1 VNTEERQLAEML
13 HRVTPE
19 PPRGVTVEDIAFR
32 LANEAGSRA
41 PRGGHRE
48 PRPRRRPARG
58 SRGPSRRGRGGAGR
72 GWAPVLAAASVVV
85 VAGASAGIA
94 TALSSHHSPAGS
106 SQDGMPTSSASV
118 SSPPASTTPTS
129 PSTSNGATWPPEQVA
144 DGMWGAELI
153 NRQTFTQASLVAG
166 NGSLYAFSPG
176 FLDRISP
183 VTGNGLAHVP
193 YNSPIAGFPNRPV
206 LTGNT
211 VWVLSS
217 YAGSSVVLAGYN
229 GSTLASAGTISV
241 PVSGQVASAPEG
253 VLTSGSDGYLYVAA
267 GSAIAVVNPQTRQVI
282 RQIPVSGTVSS
293 VAVAP
298 GGSKVYAGTGAFQL
312 TAYDPATGARLGSSA
327 VSGIGSFGGN
337 LVATPGGV
345 WGTMGIGMSE
355 WVWFA
360 PNGNLSR
367 VVRVSQGPGAGLD
380 SVPSYS
386 GGVVWIGGSQ
396 ELACVNPATGQ
407 KMVAAVIPTDNGIG
421 EYFGNIT
428 VAGGRTYALF
438 QNQAAQ
444 QSGVATL
451 TPPGGCSG

>member
-1 VNTEERQLAEML
+1 VNAEERQLAEML

-19 PPRGVTVEDIAFR
+19 PPREVTVEDIAFR
-32 LANEAGSRA
+32 LA
-41 PRGGHRE
+41 GGT
-48 PRPRRRPARG
+48 RR
-58 SRGPSRRGRGGAGR
+58 PSRRGRG
-72 GWAPVLAAASVVV
+72 WVPVLAAASVVV

-94 TALSSHHSPAGS
+94 TALSSHHSPAGRP
-106 SQDGMPTSSASV
+106 QDGTSSAPA

-129 PSTSNGATWPPEQVA
+129 PSTSNGPTWPPEQVA

-166 NGSLYAFSPG
+166 DGSLYAFSPG

-183 VTGNGLAHVP
+183 VTGNVLTQVP
-193 YNSPIAGFPNRPV
+193 YDSPISGFPNRPV

-217 YAGSSVVLAGYN
+217 YAGSSVVLSGYN
-229 GSTLASAGTISV
+229 GRSLALAGTVTV
-241 PVSGQVASAPEG
+241 PVSGQLSSAPQG
-253 VLTSGSDGYLYVAA
+253 VLTSGSGGYLYVAA
-267 GSAIAVVNPQTRQVI
+267 GSAIAVVNPQTLQVI

-293 VAVAP
+293 VAVSP
-298 GGSKVYAGTGAFQL
+298 DGSKVYAASGVLQL
-312 TAYDPATGARLGSSA
+312 TAYAPATGARLGSSA
-327 VSGIGSFGGN
+327 MSGLGSSAGN
-337 LVATPGGV
+337 LVATSGGV
-345 WGTMGIGMSE
+345 WGTVGIGMSE
-355 WVWFA
+355 SVWFA
-360 PNGNLSR
+360 PDGDLSR

-396 ELACVNPATGQ
+396 QLVCANPATGQ
-407 KMVAAVIPTDNGIG
+407 TMLTAVIPTDNGIA
-421 EYFGNIT
+421 EYFGTIT

-438 QNQAAQ
+438 RNQAAQ

-451 TPPGGCSG
+451 TPPATCSG

>member
-1 VNTEERQLAEML
+1 MNAEERQLAEML

-19 PPRGVTVEDIAFR
+19 PPREVTVEDIAFR
-32 LANEAGSRA
+32 LS
-41 PRGGHRE
+41 GGTRS
-48 PRPRRRPARG
+48 PA
-58 SRGPSRRGRGGAGR
+58 RRGRG
-72 GWAPVLAAASVVV
+72 WVPVLAAASVVV

-129 PSTSNGATWPPEQVA
+129 PSTSNGPTWPPEQVA

-166 NGSLYAFSPG
+166 DGSLYAFSPD

-183 VTGNGLAHVP
+183 VTGNVLTQVP
-193 YNSPIAGFPNRPV
+193 YDSPISGFPNRPV

-217 YAGSSVVLAGYN
+217 YAGSSVVLSGYN
-229 GSTLASAGTISV
+229 GRSLALAGTVTV
-241 PVSGQVASAPEG
+241 PVSGQLSSAPQG
-253 VLTSGSDGYLYVAA
+253 VLTSGSGGYLYVAA
-267 GSAIAVVNPQTRQVI
+267 GSAIAVVNPQTLQVI

-293 VAVAP
+293 VAVSP
-298 GGSKVYAGTGAFQL
+298 DGSKVYAASGVLQL
-312 TAYDPATGARLGSSA
+312 TAYAPATGARLGSSA
-327 VSGIGSFGGN
+327 MSGLGSSAGN
-337 LVATPGGV
+337 LVATSGGV
-345 WGTMGIGMSE
+345 WGTVGIGMSE
-355 WVWFA
+355 SVWFA
-360 PNGNLSR
+360 PDGDLSR

-396 ELACVNPATGQ
+396 QLVCANPATGQ
-407 KMVAAVIPTDNGIG
+407 KMLTAVIPTDNGIA
-421 EYFGNIT
+421 EYFGTIT

-438 QNQAAQ
+438 RNQAAQ

-451 TPPGGCSG
+451 TPPAACSG